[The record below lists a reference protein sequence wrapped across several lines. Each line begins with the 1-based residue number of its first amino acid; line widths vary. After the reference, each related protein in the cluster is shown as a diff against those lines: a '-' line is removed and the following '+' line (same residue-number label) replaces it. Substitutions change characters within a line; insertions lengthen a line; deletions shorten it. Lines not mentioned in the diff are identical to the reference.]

1 MSGSTTMTTPTR
13 RSVVTALASL
23 AGVAAPLSCS
33 AGPQSSTT
41 SAGPQSS
48 TTSAEAPEVL
58 IVGAGASGLAA
69 AAALIS
75 AGRRVRILEARGRI
89 GGRVYTTNA
98 WPQLPIDLGASW
110 IHGNKGN
117 PITALAAKAGART
130 HATSYDS
137 SIELVA
143 PTLAGLDSP
152 NTARWERVLERAL
165 LAVPDS
171 GPDLSVDAAV
181 QRQLKGVTLSAV
193 ERADLGFHL
202 DSAISTEWG
211 ATPELVSARTVED
224 GKEYAGDDLLLP
236 DGYGK
241 VMSSMARGIP
251 VQLNTP
257 VTSIHKDAQGVRV
270 RAGGVDHRAAAVI
283 VTVPLGVLKAGTLT
297 VEPARSP
304 AALAAVKGVG
314 VGVLSK
320 TFLRFDRVF
329 WPDDVDWIGYVG
341 ERPGHWGQWLSLAP
355 LGAPVLLGFN
365 TGAHGRAVEAL
376 SEKAVIDE
384 AYASL
389 RGMFGAKARRPLQA
403 LTSAWSRDQWAR
415 GSYSYNS
422 VGTTRADRVALSRPT
437 GDRIFWA
444 GEATEPDYHSTV
456 HGAVLSGRRAAA
468 QVLASLP

>member
-117 PITALAAKAGART
+117 PVTALAAKAGART

-181 QRQLKGVTLSAV
+181 QRQLKGVT
-193 ERADLGFHL
+193 
-202 DSAISTEWG
+202 
-211 ATPELVSARTVED
+211 SAR
-224 GKEYAGDDLLLP
+224 
-236 DGYGK
+236 
-241 VMSSMARGIP
+241 SSGPILASTSTRPFRQNGAP
-251 VQLNTP
+251 HPNSSPPEPSRTGRNTP
-257 VTSIHKDAQGVRV
+257 
-270 RAGGVDHRAAAVI
+270 
-283 VTVPLGVLKAGTLT
+283 GTT
-297 VEPARSP
+297 FCCPTATARSCHPWP
-304 AALAAVKGVG
+304 AAYPC
-314 VGVLSK
+314 S
-320 TFLRFDRVF
+320 
-329 WPDDVDWIGYVG
+329 
-341 ERPGHWGQWLSLAP
+341 
-355 LGAPVLLGFN
+355 
-365 TGAHGRAVEAL
+365 
-376 SEKAVIDE
+376 
-384 AYASL
+384 
-389 RGMFGAKARRPLQA
+389 
-403 LTSAWSRDQWAR
+403 
-415 GSYSYNS
+415 
-422 VGTTRADRVALSRPT
+422 
-437 GDRIFWA
+437 
-444 GEATEPDYHSTV
+444 
-456 HGAVLSGRRAAA
+456 
-468 QVLASLP
+468 

>member
-23 AGVAAPLSCS
+23 AGVAAPLSC
-33 AGPQSSTT
+33 

-117 PITALAAKAGART
+117 PVTALAAKAGART

-355 LGAPVLLGFN
+355 LGAPV
-365 TGAHGRAVEAL
+365 